1 MKALGISRSI
11 EFSPNSVEKDA
22 RILHAVGNELQ
33 KFFDVSYLTE
43 DNLSTASF
51 EGVDIVFSMGR
62 KESTVNSLLK
72 LEQEGVLVV
81 NPARGIQNSER
92 YALSSRF
99 LEAGLPSP
107 ETILLPQIPSEAVNW
122 PYPCWLKRADAC
134 AQVKADVQYLNN
146 AQEAAA
152 ALKDFKDRG
161 IGRAVVNAHL
171 KGDLVKFY
179 GVEGTDFFFWSYP
192 DISKTKFG
200 LEEKNGAAVGYH
212 FQEEEMKKMC
222 DAAAHALSIPVYGG
236 DCIVAEDGTFKI
248 IDFND
253 WPSFSAC
260 CEAAGKAIA
269 NFIIKHYERN

>member
-1 MKALGISRSI
+1 MKALGISRSV

-33 KFFDVSYLTE
+33 KFFDVSYLAE
-43 DNLSTASF
+43 DNLSTTSF

-62 KESTVNSLLK
+62 KESTVNCLLK

-81 NPARGIQNSER
+81 NPARGILNSER

-99 LEAGLPSP
+99 LEAGLPIP
-107 ETILLPQIPSEAVNW
+107 ETILLSQIPSEAIDW

-134 AQVKADVQYLNN
+134 AQVKADVQYMNN

-161 IGRAVVNAHL
+161 ISRAVVNAHL

-200 LEEKNGAAVGYH
+200 LEEKNGVAVGYS
-212 FQEEEMKKMC
+212 FSVEEMKAMC

-260 CEAAGKAIA
+260 CEDAGKAIA
-269 NFIIKHYERN
+269 EYIIKHYERN